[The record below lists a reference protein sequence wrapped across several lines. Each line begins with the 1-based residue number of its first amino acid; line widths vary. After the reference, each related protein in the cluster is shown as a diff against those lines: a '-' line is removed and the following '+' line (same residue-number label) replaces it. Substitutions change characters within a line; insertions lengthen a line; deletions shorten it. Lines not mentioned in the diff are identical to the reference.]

1 MTHPIRCII
10 QKRKILS
17 THFHRPGTP
26 TLSQKRPAPIAKTPA
41 VAEEE
46 PVLEPALKD
55 ESDNRLE
62 FSDGKNPLLSD
73 SDFQKFFPSWS
84 RKKRATLIQE
94 SRLFNLT
101 GSGFGTVTY
110 PWTDVIGNDKAFF

>member
-1 MTHPIRCII
+1 MN
-10 QKRKILS
+10 QFK
-17 THFHRPGTP
+17 FYRPGTP
-26 TLSQKRPAPIAKTPA
+26 TLSQKRPAPIAKIPA
-41 VAEEE
+41 IEEEE
-46 PVLEPALKD
+46 PVEPALKD
-55 ESDNRLE
+55 VSTDNRLE

-110 PWTDVIGNDKAFF
+110 PWTDVIGNKNEALKL